1 VDHVNDFIRRK
12 RIPDPLAARQMW
24 CYCCTVKSAM
34 FRNLLPPLACLFRN
48 SCDTAIITLS
58 HDRSLR
64 EDRSFTLLRAF
75 EEQVFLPG

>member
-1 VDHVNDFIRRK
+1 
-12 RIPDPLAARQMW
+12 
-24 CYCCTVKSAM
+24 M